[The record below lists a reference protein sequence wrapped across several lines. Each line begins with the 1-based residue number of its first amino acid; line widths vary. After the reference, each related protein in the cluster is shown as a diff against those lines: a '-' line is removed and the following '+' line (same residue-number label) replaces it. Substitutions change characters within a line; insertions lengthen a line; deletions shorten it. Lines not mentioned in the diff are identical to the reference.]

1 MCPDGKLEVGGES
14 SRCGTGGRCRS
25 MSSVVTRKITAWP
38 VTQIARITDSRQR
51 WNTSRNTTTVTAV
64 SPTIVGVS
72 PNSVPKCV
80 SVSPVGVR
88 CFSSQRSSPAS
99 ASANAV
105 RLQHLRDQQ
114 PEQDHHHP
122 DGEPPRQDRLRRGAS
137 SCHTSVRPP
146 AS

>member
-1 MCPDGKLEVGGES
+1 
-14 SRCGTGGRCRS
+14 
-25 MSSVVTRKITAWP
+25 MSIVVIRKITDWP

-88 CFSSQRSSPAS
+88 CFSSHRSSPAS

-114 PEQDHHHP
+114 PDQDDDHP
-122 DGEPPRQDRLRRGAS
+122 DGEPPGHEPPARRTQLLPDRPLARRLRDAHAPLVPNGAPVS
-137 SCHTSVRPP
+137 RS
-146 AS
+146 